1 MAALKNVDLPAEGFP
16 KEEKHWQTDHITKV
30 TKKTHTPPQGM
41 LIYASKAKLNSTHP
55 IPSLIASLI
64 SAHLIPSHSISSHPI
79 SSHPIPSL
87 SIPSLTSSHLISSH
101 LIALITLKEKGE
113 D

>member
-16 KEEKHWQTDHITKV
+16 KEQKHWQTDHITKV

-55 IPSLIASLI
+55 IPSLI
-64 SAHLIPSHSISSHPI
+64 SSHLI
-79 SSHPIPSL
+79 SSHPIPSHP
-87 SIPSLTSSHLISSH
+87 IPSLNSSH